1 MISEPEK
8 DSSGKPAPIVLD
20 DDTAHLGLFLYVF
33 RAGEGQQWKACAHCV
48 DDDTAHLGLFLI
60 HVIHS

>member
-1 MISEPEK
+1 MMIQLTSVCFCMISEPEK

-33 RAGEGQQWKACAHCV
+33 RA
-48 DDDTAHLGLFLI
+48 
-60 HVIHS
+60 

>member
-20 DDTAHLGLFLYVF
+20 DDKLTWVCFCMISEPEKDSNGKPEPIVLDDDTVHLGLFPYVL
-33 RAGEGQQWKACAHCV
+33 RA
-48 DDDTAHLGLFLI
+48 
-60 HVIHS
+60 